1 MLGGD
6 TAVSLE
12 GLKVCDTDFTFL
24 AIPDSKHIYLS
35 PKERH
40 GTFEKFSDDLASQN
54 RKGAGVFVTVN
65 ETDGKGRKAENI
77 VRIRAVWQDDD
88 NGFEGEL
95 PLEPTL
101 EVETSPG
108 KFHRYWVI
116 DPEYGEMSFETFDAV
131 MSVLV
136 GKYGS
141 DPNAKDRSRVLRLP
155 GSMHMKNTPGHLVK
169 IVGGSKERYP
179 AEVIVSAFLERSD
192 TREVSEEEKPK
203 GPKLKY
209 EWDWEKIKDA
219 LRFLSSDERS
229 SWFKYGAA
237 IHSASGGS
245 MRGLR
250 IWDEWSKTT
259 TAGNYDPDEQERYW
273 QKEFK
278 RPEGVTEAT
287 IFRDAMANGWEPWEQ
302 GGQEVFEDNSDSGFS
317 APTVPRSEASRE
329 ALCAVWDD
337 SDEITNLD
345 GFKVDGDEL
354 AKAAIAN
361 VEDLFKQWG
370 HSPSGGH
377 WDGLRDIAKVY
388 QSMAAG
394 VCAPKFYL
402 SSLPCGMGKTTVAT
416 ECTKALLSGDRYG
429 DEGVIYFLSRLEEI
443 NSLVSAMGLSNKDF
457 SVLVSEGRRG
467 DVENL
472 GSGDASNTRVLFT
485 TQQQLEARLK
495 GGKSFAEISAFHYR
509 GRPRSVRVWDEA
521 IVPSKILTLER
532 DDINSM
538 LRELG
543 QGGYRELRDILEE
556 WSIDL
561 RKKDTGEL
569 VEVPEVQPYLQ
580 SLESFREV
588 FSGPI
593 DQDKAEAL
601 WYLSGRTARVR
612 RDQGS
617 KATTLDYEDNL
628 PEDLAPMLILDA
640 SGGLRKT
647 YSFWQRHRGGLV
659 RLRAPEKTYAGLTI
673 HHWNRGAGKSAN
685 NDWAKATDIAEGVS
699 RTINT
704 EIPRGEE
711 ILVIY
716 HKPSKKG
723 KPDIVRLI
731 SEGIYPDARVNFCS
745 WGKHTATNQYAHIK
759 HVILA
764 GILQYNEAQYEAAG
778 RAAKKAN
785 AEDEFPEDDFQRT
798 RFGEIAHNI
807 FQAACRGEVRKTV
820 NGDCPPRCH
829 LYIIFS
835 TDKKRGFPRDGLSR
849 IFPEAPIID
858 WQPIE
863 KVLTGKAK
871 EAFDVILNTLLSADK
886 VTSSEVMRAMGM
898 ADKGNFANI
907 VKRDDLR
914 DALAKAGIDY
924 VKATGRTQ
932 SYFLKEIK
940 KSPWMVKAAPIEPL
954 PF

>member
-1 MLGGD
+1 MLGGY
-6 TAVSLE
+6 
-12 GLKVCDTDFTFL
+12 DTDFTFQ
-24 AIPDSKHIYLS
+24 I
-35 PKERH
+35 
-40 GTFEKFSDDLASQN
+40 FSDSNHISLKPKILDDTFDNLKGELASQN

-136 GKYGS
+136 EEYGS

-155 GSMHMKNTPGHLVK
+155 GSMHMKNTPSHLVK

-179 AEVIVSAFLERSD
+179 VEVIVSAFLERSD

-278 RPEGVTEAT
+278 RSQGVTEAT

-302 GGQEVFEDNSDSGFS
+302 GGQEVCEDNSDSGFN

-337 SDEITNLD
+337 TDEITNLD

-361 VEDLFKQWG
+361 VEDLFKKWG
-370 HSPSGGH
+370 HSPSVGH

-394 VCAPKFYL
+394 VCAPSFYL

-416 ECTKALLSGDRYG
+416 ECTKALLSGDHYG

-443 NSLVSAMGLSNKDF
+443 NSLVSAMGLGRTDF
-457 SVLVSEGRRG
+457 AVLVSEGRKG
-467 DVENL
+467 DVQEL
-472 GSGDASNTRVLFT
+472 GSGDITNARVLFT

-509 GRPRSVRVWDEA
+509 GKPRSVRVWDEA

-543 QGGYRELRDILEE
+543 QGGFRELRDILEE

-561 RKKDTGEL
+561 KSKDTGEL
-569 VEVPEVQPYLQ
+569 VEVPDVHSHLH
-580 SLESFREV
+580 SLEGFREV

-601 WYLSGRTARVR
+601 WYLSGRLARVR
-612 RDQGS
+612 RNQDS

-647 YSFWQRHRGGLV
+647 YSFWQRHRGGLR

-673 HHWNRGAGKSAN
+673 HHWNRGAGKSAYKSP
-685 NDWAKATDIAEGVS
+685 DKATEIADGVA
-699 RTINT
+699 RAINA

-711 ILVIY
+711 SLVIF
-716 HKPSKKG
+716 HKQVMKRH
-723 KPDIVRLI
+723 PDMVRLI
-731 SEGIYPDARVNFCS
+731 SERIYPDAKVNFCN

-764 GILQYNEAQYEAAG
+764 GILQYNEAQYEATG
-778 RAAKKAN
+778 RAAKKAR
-785 AEDEFPEDDFQRT
+785 AEDEFGEDDFQRT

-807 FQAACRGEVRKTV
+807 FQAACRGTVRKTV
-820 NGDCPPRCH
+820 DGDCPSGCH
-829 LYIIFS
+829 LYLIFS
-835 TDKKRGFPRDGLSR
+835 TDKKRGFSRAGLER
-849 IFPEAPIID
+849 IFPKAPIID
-858 WQPIE
+858 WQPIQKE
-863 KVLTGKAK
+863 LTGKAK
-871 EAFDVILNTLLSADK
+871 EAFDLIQNALLSVDK
-886 VTSSEVMRAMGM
+886 VTSSEVMSAMGM
-898 ADKGNFANI
+898 ADKGNFANL

-932 SYFLKEIK
+932 SYFLKEVK
-940 KSPWMVKAAPIEPL
+940 ESPWMVKAAPIEPL